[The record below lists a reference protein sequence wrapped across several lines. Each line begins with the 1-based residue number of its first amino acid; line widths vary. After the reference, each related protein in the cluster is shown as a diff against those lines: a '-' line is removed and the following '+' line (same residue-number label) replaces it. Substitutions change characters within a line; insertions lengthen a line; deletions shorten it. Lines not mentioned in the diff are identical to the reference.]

1 MEQKRSLAIPVLLG
15 TLLSILLNK
24 KKDAVTIS
32 IEIVSGV
39 ATAFYLAPYI
49 VEYFNFPETI
59 TAFGLGTAA
68 SKICLAIYKYFGKQD
83 PIEIILQNASVSF
96 DPEGLEQNK

>member
-1 MEQKRSLAIPVLLG
+1 MEQKHKLAVPVLLG

-24 KKDAVTIS
+24 KKDATTIS

-59 TAFGLGTAA
+59 TAFGVGTAS
-68 SKICLAIYKYFGKQD
+68 SKICLAIYNYFGKQD
-83 PIEIILQNASVSF
+83 PIQIILENASVSAN
-96 DPEGLEQNK
+96 PEGLD